1 MKPNLKVFTVFL
13 LMATSCVVLPRQM
26 EAQQSTISLQTFYDE
41 LSPYGQWIDYRN
53 YGYVWIPNAESDF
66 VPYSTDGHWILTE
79 YGWSWASDYDW
90 GWAAFHYGRWSFDNS
105 FGWFWVPDNEWGP
118 AWVNWRQS
126 DGYYGWSPMEPGISL
141 NISFGRQYDS
151 NNDHWL
157 FVRDR
162 DFERS
167 DMNHYY
173 VGKSDRDRIVRSSTI
188 INRTYVDR
196 TRNTTY
202 VAGPSRES
210 VQQATGRT
218 ITPLTVKGNNK
229 PGQNVRNGQLE
240 IYRPRIEK
248 ESAGRKTSPT
258 RVTDVKDVKRN
269 PTRDASNQNQVG
281 NPVSRPAIQPVDN
294 KNQQNNSRPVEQNKV
309 TPPVNQNRN
318 IQNNDPTRTTPG
330 DINRPIRQPNKVDIQ
345 NNQPNQQQNM
355 NQQYNNRQN
364 RNINQPANHDQ
375 NVQTVQPTR
384 ATPADISKPI
394 NRQPDSRDNQ
404 NNVPNQP
411 QNVNQQDNNK
421 QQNSNGQ
428 QNIPRTATDD
438 RRDIQNSGSNQQ
450 PNAARPANTINRSQP
465 AKQQKARQNNN
476 TKPAKEEKSVNQ
488 RVKEEQ
494 TKTPDQE
501 TNRR

>member
-41 LSPYGQWIDYRN
+41 LSPYGQWVDYRN

-79 YGWSWASDYDW
+79 YGWTWSSDYDW

-141 NISFGRQYDS
+141 SISFGQSYDS

-167 DMNHYY
+167 DMNRYY
-173 VGKSDRDRIVRSSTI
+173 VGRTDRDRMVRNSTI
-188 INRTYVDR
+188 IKRTYVDR

-202 VAGPSRES
+202 VSGPSRES
-210 VQQATGRT
+210 VQEATGRT
-218 ITPLTVKGNNK
+218 IKPLTVRENNK
-229 PGQNVRNGQLE
+229 PGQNLSNGQLE

-248 ESAGRKTSPT
+248 DNAGRKTSPT
-258 RVTDVKDVKRN
+258 RVTNPNDVKRN
-269 PTRDASNQNQVG
+269 QG
-281 NPVSRPAIQPVDN
+281 SRPATQTIN
-294 KNQQNNSRPVEQNKV
+294 NSNQQNNSRPANQNNV
-309 TPPVNQNRN
+309 ATPVNQNRD
-318 IQNNDPTRTTPG
+318 IQNNVPTRTTPAE
-330 DINRPIRQPNKVDIQ
+330 INRPIRQPNKVDIQ
-345 NNQPNQQQNM
+345 NNQPNQQRNM

-364 RNINQPANHDQ
+364 RNVNQPVNHDQ
-375 NVQTVQPTR
+375 NAPIQQPVKVTQDVQ
-384 ATPADISKPI
+384 SNPI
-394 NRQPDSRDNQ
+394 IRQPDRRNE
-404 NNVPNQP
+404 
-411 QNVNQQDNNK
+411 
-421 QQNSNGQ
+421 QNSNGQ
-428 QNIPRTATDD
+428 QNIPRTVNEDK
-438 RRDIQNSGSNQQ
+438 RDVQNNAVPVQ
-450 PNAARPANTINRSQP
+450 PQNTARSANGGNRSQP
-465 AKQQKARQNNN
+465 AKQQNVRQSNNN
-476 TKPAKEEKSVNQ
+476 KPVKEEKSVNQ

-501 TNRR
+501 TNKR